1 MKRGSGV
8 ALTVLLPLA
17 LHAARPQQPAPYTY
31 HGTIQAV
38 QAKAGS
44 LDLIT
49 GVGMALRLVHMRT
62 TSGTRIASGTASLA
76 LGDLKPG
83 TVIRAE
89 CHPTDQGLVA
99 DRIEKVGTP

>member
-1 MKRGSGV
+1 MKRGPV
-8 ALTVLLPLA
+8 VLLAVLIPLA
-17 LHAARPQQPAPYTY
+17 LRAARPQQAAPYTY
-31 HGTIQAV
+31 QGTIQAV
-38 QAKAGS
+38 QPKPGS

-49 GVGMALRLVHMRT
+49 GVGMALRLVHMQT

-99 DRIEKVGTP
+99 DRIEKVVTP

>member
-1 MKRGSGV
+1 M
-8 ALTVLLPLA
+8 
-17 LHAARPQQPAPYTY
+17 QPKP
-31 HGTIQAV
+31 
-38 QAKAGS
+38 GS

>member
-1 MKRGSGV
+1 MKLGSAV

-17 LHAARPQQPAPYTY
+17 LDGARPQQQAPYTY

-38 QAKAGS
+38 QPKPGS

-89 CHPTDQGLVA
+89 CHPSDQGLVA
-99 DRIEKVGTP
+99 DRIEKVAMP

>member
-1 MKRGSGV
+1 MKRGPV
-8 ALTVLLPLA
+8 VLLAVLIPLA
-17 LHAARPQQPAPYTY
+17 LRAASPQQAAPYTY
-31 HGTIQAV
+31 QGTIQAV
-38 QAKAGS
+38 QPKPGS

-99 DRIEKVGTP
+99 DRIEKVAMP

>member
-1 MKRGSGV
+1 MKRGPV
-8 ALTVLLPLA
+8 VLLAVLIPLA
-17 LHAARPQQPAPYTY
+17 LRAARPQQAAPYTY
-31 HGTIQAV
+31 QGTIQAV
-38 QAKAGS
+38 QPKPGS

-62 TSGTRIASGTASLA
+62 TSGTRIASGPASLA

-99 DRIEKVGTP
+99 DRIEKVVTP

>member
-1 MKRGSGV
+1 MKLGSAV
-8 ALTVLLPLA
+8 SLSVLLPLA
-17 LHAARPQQPAPYTY
+17 LDGARPQQQAPYTY

-38 QAKAGS
+38 QPKPGS

-89 CHPTDQGLVA
+89 CHPSDQGLVA
-99 DRIEKVGTP
+99 DRIEKVAMP

>member
-1 MKRGSGV
+1 MKLGSAV

-17 LHAARPQQPAPYTY
+17 LHAARPQQQAPYTY

-38 QAKAGS
+38 QPKPGS

-62 TSGTRIASGTASLA
+62 TSGTRIASGTAALA
-76 LGDLKPG
+76 LGDPNPG
-83 TVIRAE
+83 PVSRAR
-89 CHPTDQGLVA
+89 CHPPGQAPL
-99 DRIEKVGTP
+99 P

>member
-1 MKRGSGV
+1 MKRGPV
-8 ALTVLLPLA
+8 VLLAVLIPLA
-17 LHAARPQQPAPYTY
+17 LRAARPQQPAPYTY

-62 TSGTRIASGTASLA
+62 TSGTHIASGTASLA
-76 LGDLKPG
+76 LRDLKPG

>member
-1 MKRGSGV
+1 MKRGPV
-8 ALTVLLPLA
+8 VLLAVLIPLA
-17 LHAARPQQPAPYTY
+17 LRAARPQQAAPYTY
-31 HGTIQAV
+31 QGTIQAV
-38 QAKAGS
+38 QPKPGS

>member
-1 MKRGSGV
+1 MKRGPV
-8 ALTVLLPLA
+8 VLLAVLIPLA
-17 LHAARPQQPAPYTY
+17 LRAASPQQAAPYTY
-31 HGTIQAV
+31 QGTIQAV
-38 QAKAGS
+38 QPKPGS